1 MDFDILVILGP
12 TAVGKT
18 ALAARVCARAGG
30 EIISA
35 DSRQVYRGMDI
46 GTGKDLADY
55 VVDGRRV
62 PCHLIDVVD
71 AGARYNVALYQM
83 EFRKAYD
90 DIRCRG
96 KVPVLCGG
104 SGLYIEAVIKEF
116 DFRSPPVAYHSPPA
130 MRVLC
135 VGLALPR
142 ELRRERI
149 TARLHHRLDNGLV
162 EEARRLL
169 QSGVTVDDLLSY
181 GLEYKYLALYLTG
194 KLSYDEMTAQLNTAI
209 HQFAKRQMTWFRG
222 MERRGV
228 PIRWIDATLPVAEQV
243 EQVLLMGI
251 MSSSQSQ

>member
-1 MDFDILVILGP
+1 MEFDILVILGP

-18 ALAARVCARAGG
+18 ALAAHVCAQLGG

-55 VVDGRRV
+55 VVDGRQV
-62 PCHLIDVVD
+62 PYHLIDVVD
-71 AGARYNVALYQM
+71 AGARYNVALYQK
-83 EFRKAYD
+83 EFQKAYA
-90 DIRCRG
+90 DIRRRA

-104 SGLYIEAVIKEF
+104 SGLYIEAVIKGF
-116 DFRSPPVAYHSPPA
+116 DFKSPPVAYQSPPVLH
-130 MRVLC
+130 VLC

-149 TARLHHRLDNGLV
+149 TARLQQRLDNGLV

-169 QSGVTVDDLLSY
+169 QAGVTVDDLLSY

-194 KLSYDEMTAQLNTAI
+194 LLSYDEMTAQLNIAI
-209 HQFAKRQMTWFRG
+209 HRFAKRQMTWFRG
-222 MERRGV
+222 MEQRRGV
-228 PIRWIDATLPVAEQV
+228 PIHWIDAALPVAEQV
-243 EQVLLMGI
+243 RQVLSLL
-251 MSSSQSQ
+251 

>member
-1 MDFDILVILGP
+1 MEFDILVILGP

-18 ALAARVCARAGG
+18 ALAARVCAQTGG

-55 VVDGRRV
+55 VVDGRQV
-62 PCHLIDVVD
+62 PYHLIDIVD
-71 AGARYNVALYQM
+71 AGARYNVALYQKA
-83 EFRKAYD
+83 FQQAYD
-90 DIRCRG
+90 DIRRRG
-96 KVPVLCGG
+96 KIPVLCGG

-116 DFRSPPVAYHSPPA
+116 DFKSSPVAYQSPPVL
-130 MRVLC
+130 RVLC

-149 TARLHHRLDNGLV
+149 TARLQQRLDNGLV

-169 QSGVTVDDLLSY
+169 QAGVTIDDLLAY

-194 KLSYDEMTAQLNTAI
+194 KLSYDEMTAQLNIAI
-209 HQFAKRQMTWFRG
+209 HRFAKRQMTWFRG
-222 MERRGV
+222 MEQRRGV
-228 PIRWIDATLPVAEQV
+228 PIHWIDAALPVAEQV
-243 EQVLLMGI
+243 RQVLSLL
-251 MSSSQSQ
+251 

>member
-1 MDFDILVILGP
+1 MKFDILVILGP

-18 ALAARVCARAGG
+18 ALAARVCAQTGG

-55 VVDGRRV
+55 VVDGRQV
-62 PCHLIDVVD
+62 PYHLIDIVD
-71 AGARYNVALYQM
+71 AGARYNVALYQKA
-83 EFRKAYD
+83 FQQAYD
-90 DIRCRG
+90 DIRRRG
-96 KVPVLCGG
+96 KTPVLCGG

-116 DFRSPPVAYHSPPA
+116 DFKSPPVAYQSPPVL
-130 MRVLC
+130 RVLC

-149 TARLHHRLDNGLV
+149 TARLRQRLDNGLV

-169 QSGVTVDDLLSY
+169 QAGVTIDDLLAY

-194 KLSYDEMTAQLNTAI
+194 KLSYDEMTTQLNIAI
-209 HQFAKRQMTWFRG
+209 HRFAKRQMTWFRG
-222 MERRGV
+222 MEQRRGV
-228 PIRWIDATLPVAEQV
+228 PIHWIDAALPVAEQV
-243 EQVLLMGI
+243 RQVLSLF
-251 MSSSQSQ
+251 

>member
-1 MDFDILVILGP
+1 MVILGP

-18 ALAARVCARAGG
+18 ALAARVCAQTGG

-55 VVDGRRV
+55 VVDGRQV
-62 PCHLIDVVD
+62 PYHLIDIVD
-71 AGARYNVALYQM
+71 AGARYNVALYQKA
-83 EFRKAYD
+83 FQQAYD
-90 DIRCRG
+90 DIRRRG
-96 KVPVLCGG
+96 KIPVLCGG

-116 DFRSPPVAYHSPPA
+116 DFKSSPVAYQSPPVL
-130 MRVLC
+130 RVLC

-149 TARLHHRLDNGLV
+149 TARLQQRLDNGLV

-169 QSGVTVDDLLSY
+169 QAGVTIDDLLAY

-194 KLSYDEMTAQLNTAI
+194 KLSYDEMTAQLNIAI
-209 HQFAKRQMTWFRG
+209 HRFAKRQMTWFRG
-222 MERRGV
+222 MEQRRGV
-228 PIRWIDATLPVAEQV
+228 PIHWIDAALPVAEQV
-243 EQVLLMGI
+243 RQVLSLL
-251 MSSSQSQ
+251 

>member
-1 MDFDILVILGP
+1 MEFDILVILGP

-18 ALAARVCARAGG
+18 ALAARVCAQLGG

-55 VVDGRRV
+55 VVDGRQV
-62 PCHLIDVVD
+62 PYHLIDVVD
-71 AGARYNVALYQM
+71 AGARYNVALYQK
-83 EFRKAYD
+83 EFQKAYA
-90 DIRCRG
+90 DIRRRA

-104 SGLYIEAVIKEF
+104 SGLYIEAVIKGF
-116 DFRSPPVAYHSPPA
+116 DFKSPPVAYQSPPVLH
-130 MRVLC
+130 VLC

-149 TARLHHRLDNGLV
+149 TARLQQRLDNGLV

-169 QSGVTVDDLLSY
+169 QAGVTVDDLLSY

-194 KLSYDEMTAQLNTAI
+194 QLSYDEMTAQLNIAI
-209 HQFAKRQMTWFRG
+209 HRFAKRQMTWFRG
-222 MERRGV
+222 MEQRRGV
-228 PIRWIDATLPVAEQV
+228 PIHWIDATLPVAEQV
-243 EQVLLMGI
+243 RQVL
-251 MSSSQSQ
+251 SSL

>member
-1 MDFDILVILGP
+1 MNFDVLVILGP

-18 ALAARVCARAGG
+18 ALGARVCVQAGG

-35 DSRQVYRGMDI
+35 DSRQVYRGMDV

-55 VVDGRRV
+55 VVDGQPV
-62 PCHLIDVVD
+62 PYHLIDVVD
-71 AGARYNVALYQM
+71 AGARYNVALYQKA
-83 EFRKAYD
+83 FQRAYD
-90 DIRCRG
+90 DIRRRG

-104 SGLYIEAVIKEF
+104 SGLYIEAVIKGF
-116 DFRSPPVAYHSPPA
+116 DFKSTSAYLSPPLL
-130 MRVLC
+130 RTLC

-149 TARLHHRLDNGLV
+149 TARLHRRLHNGLV
-162 EEARRLL
+162 EEARQLL
-169 QSGVTVDDLLSY
+169 QSGVTVDDLLFY

-194 KLSYDEMTAQLNTAI
+194 KLTYDEMAAQLNIAI

-228 PIRWIDATLPVAEQV
+228 PIHWIDATLPVAEQV
-243 EQVLLMGI
+243 RQVLTLMC
-251 MSSSQSQ
+251 

>member
-18 ALAARVCARAGG
+18 ALAARVCAQLGG
-30 EIISA
+30 EVISA

-55 VVDGRRV
+55 VVDGRQV

-71 AGARYNVALYQM
+71 AGARYNVALYQK
-83 EFRKAYD
+83 EFQKAYD
-90 DIRCRG
+90 DIRRRG
-96 KVPVLCGG
+96 KIPVLCGG
-104 SGLYIEAVIKEF
+104 SGLYIEAVIKGF
-116 DFRSPPVAYHSPPA
+116 DFKSSPVAYRLPPVL
-130 MRVLC
+130 RVLC
-135 VGLALPR
+135 VGLMLPR

-149 TARLHHRLDNGLV
+149 TARLQQRLNNGLV

-169 QSGVTVDDLLSY
+169 QEGVTVDDLLSY

-194 KLSYDEMTAQLNTAI
+194 QLSYDEMTAQLNIAI

-222 MERRGV
+222 MEQRRGV
-228 PIRWIDATLPVAEQV
+228 PIHWIDATLPVAEQV
-243 EQVLLMGI
+243 RQVLLLL
-251 MSSSQSQ
+251 